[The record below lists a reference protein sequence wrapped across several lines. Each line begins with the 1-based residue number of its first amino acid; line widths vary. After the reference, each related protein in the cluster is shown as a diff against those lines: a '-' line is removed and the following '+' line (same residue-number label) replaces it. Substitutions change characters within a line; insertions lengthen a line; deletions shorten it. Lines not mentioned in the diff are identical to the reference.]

1 MANNEETVL
10 MGAGTT
16 NNSQKQSVPPRP
28 NIPPLPNTG
37 AQARPQQPPR
47 PAYQPVSD
55 DSQTWK
61 RVAIGGVAG
70 ILFGTVSAVGATAA
84 YHHFANND
92 EPQPETDDV
101 PVMPEEDGHYTMENG
116 LQVAEVS
123 DDMSF
128 SEAFAAARAEVGPG
142 GVFVWH
148 GGVYGTYYE
157 TEWNSMSAAERN
169 EFAQLSQPAIEQE
182 APIHHQPHDDVDV
195 VYHDPEVRIHNTSN
209 DISQNDDDVQI
220 VGVEEVTLA
229 DGSTATMAQANV
241 DGHDVYMVD
250 VDQDGVFDVA
260 AMDVNGNGQL
270 DDNEIMDIS
279 SQGVTMNGTASTV
292 SNDGMSGM
300 DDGMMVDASMSGDD
314 GMMPDYT
321 NDVDGDILV

>member
-55 DSQTWK
+55 DGQTWK

-116 LQVAEVS
+116 LQVAEV
-123 DDMSF
+123 DDSMSF
-128 SEAFAAARAEVGPG
+128 GEAFAAARAEVGPG

-148 GGVYGTYYE
+148 GGVYGTYLE
-157 TEWNSMSAAERN
+157 NEWNSMSAAERN

>member
-1 MANNEETVL
+1 MADGSFRTMYADILGKYNHCDGIVIDTRFN
-10 MGAGTT
+10 
-16 NNSQKQSVPPRP
+16 
-28 NIPPLPNTG
+28 
-37 AQARPQQPPR
+37 
-47 PAYQPVSD
+47 
-55 DSQTWK
+55 
-61 RVAIGGVAG
+61 GGG
-70 ILFGTVSAVGATAA
+70 RMHEDIEILFSGEKYLTQVVRGKEACDMPSRRWNKASIMITCEANYSNAHGTPWVYKHRGIGKVVGMPVPGTMTSVSWERLQDPSLVFGIPVVGYRKA
-84 YHHFANND
+84 D
-92 EPQPETDDV
+92 
-101 PVMPEEDGHYTMENG
+101 
-116 LQVAEVS
+116 
-123 DDMSF
+123 
-128 SEAFAAARAEVGPG
+128 
-142 GVFVWH
+142 
-148 GGVYGTYYE
+148 GTYLE
-157 TEWNSMSAAERN
+157 NEWNSMSAAERN

-270 DDNEIMDIS
+270 DDNEIIDVS

-300 DDGMMVDASMSGDD
+300 DDGMMVDASMSGVD